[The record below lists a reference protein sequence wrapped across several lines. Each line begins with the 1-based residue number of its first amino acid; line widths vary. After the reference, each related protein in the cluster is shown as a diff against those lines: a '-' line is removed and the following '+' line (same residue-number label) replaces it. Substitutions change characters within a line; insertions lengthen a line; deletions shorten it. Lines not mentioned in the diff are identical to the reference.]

1 MKRAGISFLVTLFF
15 LFLFSYVLN
24 NVSPWQMDLVQKAIV
39 RYSLKTTDDFNEFI
53 KQSVNLGLIWNLLNI
68 KNLVIFLASLGGVV
82 VSAFATL
89 HMFLEKLFVSK
100 FYEKPGYG
108 VAVRRGV
115 IVYLVV
121 AALIALNFMGGF
133 LWYNALA
140 IIFLGVALEY
150 LFINLKKKEHHHTE
164 PESKS

>member
-1 MKRAGISFLVTLFF
+1 MKRAGISLLITVFF

-24 NVSPWQMDLVQKAIV
+24 NVSPWQMDMVQKAIQ
-39 RYSLKTTDDFNEFI
+39 RYSLKTTDDFNDFI

-68 KNLVIFLASLGGVV
+68 KNLVIFLSALGGVV

-100 FYEKPGYG
+100 FYEKPDYG
-108 VAVRRGV
+108 VAVRRGI
-115 IVYLVV
+115 IVYLVL

-140 IIFLGVALEY
+140 IIFLGAALEY
-150 LFINLKKKEHHHTE
+150 LFINLKKRELKHNA
-164 PESKS
+164 PEAKS